1 MLDIIKK
8 PFMTVEY
15 LISQNNKGRQL
26 LFDLDNTIYPEIEFL
41 FKVYEEIS
49 KNSINNQSDLIYN
62 FLKNTFLEEGRKNLF
77 DKLKKKFPS
86 EPFNIEDCLTVM
98 RNFQCNGCI
107 DTFPWFKEF
116 ISKMKNDFIIKII
129 TNGTLLQQQN
139 KINSINFNWPRN
151 LIEVIY
157 SSSTKQKPEV
167 LSFYSLEGVE
177 NFISPIYIGDS
188 TIDKEFCKKLN
199 IEFFD
204 VKKLY

>member
-15 LISQNNKGRQL
+15 LISQHNKGRQL
-26 LFDLDNTIYPEIEFL
+26 LFDLDDTIYSEIEFL
-41 FKVYEEIS
+41 LKVYKEIS
-49 KNSINNQSDLIYN
+49 KKSINNQSDLIYN

-77 DKLKKKFPS
+77 DKLNKKFPS
-86 EPFNIEDCLTVM
+86 EPFSVVDCLNIM
-98 RNFQCNGCI
+98 RNFQCDGCI

-139 KINSINFNWPRN
+139 KIKSINFNWPRN
-151 LIEVIY
+151 LIQVIY
-157 SSSTKQKPEV
+157 SSSIKSKPEI
-167 LSFYSLEGVE
+167 LSFYALEGVK
-177 NFISPIYIGDS
+177 NFFSPIYIGDS

-204 VKKLY
+204 VNKLY